1 MKGKSELRRGDEE
14 PGPESGLL
22 RIYGRHPVLMALRAH
37 RVRRL
42 WIAPRAHGE
51 SIQEIGRLASE
62 QALAVQR
69 LNGSHFSKKEESGE
83 VHQGVVATATMPSPR
98 HDLEAFVAEA
108 LNRNEWAL
116 FLILDGVEDPQNFGA
131 IFRTAEC
138 AGVNAVIV
146 AARRRAPLSSVTVKA
161 SAGAV
166 FSVPFVEVGNLH
178 QAVRFLKEK
187 GIWVV
192 AAAGEGEANYGD
204 FDWRRPVALIMGAEG
219 RGVSHL
225 LKQAADVQVSIPLSG
240 TVESLNVSVAT
251 GVLLF
256 ECTRQRRWAGG
267 HGTGG

>member
-1 MKGKSELRRGDEE
+1 MEA
-14 PGPESGLL
+14 GLL
-22 RIYGRHPVLMALRAH
+22 RIYGRRPVLMALRAH

-42 WIAPRAHGE
+42 WVAPGAHGE

-62 QALAVQR
+62 QAVAVQR
-69 LNGSHFSKKEESGE
+69 LNGSHLSKESGE
-83 VHQGVVATATMPSPR
+83 VHQGVVATATVPAPR
-98 HDLEAFVAEA
+98 HDFEDFVVEV
-108 LNRNEWAL
+108 LNRDDWPL

-131 IFRTAEC
+131 VFRTAEC
-138 AGVNAVIV
+138 AGVNGVIV

-166 FSVPFVEVGNLH
+166 FSLSLVEVGNLH
-178 QAVRFLKEK
+178 QAVRFLKEN

-192 AAAGEGEANYGD
+192 AATGEGEVNYGD
-204 FDWRRPVALIMGAEG
+204 FDWRRAVALIVGAEG

-225 LKQAADVQVSIPLSG
+225 LKQAADVRVSIPLLG

-256 ECTRQRRWAGG
+256 ECMRQRHCEGG

>member
-1 MKGKSELRRGDEE
+1 LKEKSELRRGDEE
-14 PGPESGLL
+14 PGPEAGLL
-22 RIYGRHPVLMALRAH
+22 RIYGRRPVLMALRAH

-51 SIQEIGRLASE
+51 TIQEIGRLASE

-69 LNGSHFSKKEESGE
+69 LNGSQFSKESGE

-138 AGVNAVIV
+138 AGVNGVIV